1 MVEIPVDV
9 YPEEPETNSDGFKT
23 PLQGLPKP
31 SHAIAGK
38 TVEEE
43 ELAVPRLTAELSSP
57 FPQARSQA
65 LHTLSKIRDPRAR
78 PFITPALLHD
88 EEDEVARAAWRA
100 AVVLVVAGEEAA
112 LADELATELGRRNRE
127 CWRSLT
133 RAFVDLGEDARAPLD
148 LAASSGT
155 FAVRVHAAATLLMLD
170 GLQRT
175 RLAAGAQLMHGVTR
189 PVITRAVDSSPMGTT
204 AGSDTHSTGCSTT
217 SATRSRRRSGSRW
230 RWVGRRSRPR
240 TGIRPDRVRLAT
252 HSDLEAGAPGQV
264 VASTSRN

>member
-1 MVEIPVDV
+1 MTPDELAAQLRNPDGSARLRAALAAGSTPDPAFVDALVDRCGIDPDFFVRDMLTWALTRLPVDR
-9 YPEEPETNSDGFKT
+9 T
-23 PLQGLPKP
+23 
-31 SHAIAGK
+31 
-38 TVEEE
+38 
-43 ELAVPRLTAELSSP
+43 VPRLTVELASP

-170 GLQRT
+170 GLQHDFRDAIEEAQ
-175 RLAAGAQLMHGVTR
+175 RVALEVGGAAEQA
-189 PVITRAVDSSPMGTT
+189 A
-204 AGSDTHSTGCSTT
+204 
-217 SATRSRRRSGSRW
+217 
-230 RWVGRRSRPR
+230 
-240 TGIRPDRVRLAT
+240 DRDQA
-252 HSDLEAGAPGQV
+252 
-264 VASTSRN
+264 